1 MSGVT
6 LRRRQRAMG
15 ALVGA
20 IVGDALGAPFT
31 GAPAGAYTA
40 KFPAPVLTGNG
51 EMVGGG
57 EWSSHT
63 QMALLVAESWLSCGG
78 IDADDL
84 RARGLGGSPLT
95 RTIPAAIAAAE
106 AGSEVTTDV
115 ARHLCALTCDDP
127 QVADAC
133 VALHLDVADAIAG
146 RAILGASRSRT
157 PSSLRSM
164 TVETPRRKR
173 RSPALSPAHA
183 AGSVRSQRVG
193 RRRCTATHPTAGRA
207 GTTSSRC
214 GRWLLRSPVSRRRT
228 TWRSPGGPRVGP
240 HLVDLR
246 GLWVAD
252 LNGAARSHEMVPG
265 AHVISLSRVG
275 GPPQQPHWRRFYLV
289 DSEDPDDNIALD
301 AVIDDVMSTVT
312 ACIDAG
318 EPVVVHCFA
327 GESRTGLVL
336 RAWLMQRDGLTEAEA
351 TARASELWPH
361 LKTWNSAFTEAL
373 RRREASG
380 TVR

>member
-1 MSGVT
+1 MSGIT

-20 IVGDALGAPFT
+20 IVGDALGAPFS

-40 KFPAPVLTGNG
+40 KFPSPVLTGMG
-51 EMVGGG
+51 EMVDGG
-57 EWSSHT
+57 EWTSHT
-63 QMALLVAESWLSCGG
+63 QMALLVAESLLSCGG

-106 AGSEVTTDV
+106 SGSEVTSDV
-115 ARHLCALTCDDP
+115 ARRLCALTCDDP

-146 RAILGASRSRT
+146 RGSAEESFSDTVIAAIDGGGDTAARATIAGALAGARLGIGAIPARWASPLHGDLPDAR
-157 PSSLRSM
+157 PSGHDIVSLRALAVALAGLPPEDN
-164 TVETPRRKR
+164 VEDPGW
-173 RSPALSPAHA
+173 PA
-183 AGSVRSQRVG
+183 R
-193 RRRCTATHPTAGRA
+193 
-207 GTTSSRC
+207 
-214 GRWLLRSPVSRRRT
+214 
-228 TWRSPGGPRVGP
+228 GP

-373 RRREASG
+373 RRREGSG